1 VAGASAAQYSITGTV
16 PGDLITDLQN
26 AGLIG
31 DPLYELNWLNSSIWD
46 QNEWTYSKSTT
57 LPAATRTRLAS
68 AASTMLLVFD
78 GVKMGA
84 KISVNGASIGMTS
97 DEYRRY
103 EFTVP
108 SSLID
113 SNNGAVKVGDSRTRS
128 VLPFPPFMVFLYFS
142 LSHIHIHTHTH
153 AHTHTHTLS
162 LSLSLSLSFPL
173 LH

>member
-1 VAGASAAQYSITGTV
+1 MLQYSITGTV

-31 DPLYELNWLNSSIWD
+31 DPLYELNWLNSSLWD
-46 QNEWTYSKSTT
+46 QNEWTYSTSTA
-57 LPAATRTRLAS
+57 LPTATRTRLAS

-84 KISVNGASIGMTS
+84 QVSVNGAQIGITS

-113 SNNGAVKVGDSRTRS
+113 ANNGAVKVRLAPPLHSLRT
-128 VLPFPPFMVFLYFS
+128 VDTTTTS
-142 LSHIHIHTHTH
+142 L
-153 AHTHTHTLS
+153 LR
-162 LSLSLSLSFPL
+162 
-173 LH
+173 